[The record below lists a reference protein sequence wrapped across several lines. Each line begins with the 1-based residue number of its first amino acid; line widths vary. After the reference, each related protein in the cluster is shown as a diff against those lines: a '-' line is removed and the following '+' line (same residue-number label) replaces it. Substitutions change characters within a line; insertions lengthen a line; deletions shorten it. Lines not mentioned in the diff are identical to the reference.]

1 MNTMEVTVQFD
12 LNYNTNVKAPQAIT
26 VEKDKEMAL
35 AQKPIPEREGY
46 RFAGWYKDRECTQ
59 EWLFGAKTPK
69 FMQPPVEW
77 MSVTESMTLYAR
89 WAAPVHIRTA
99 EELDAIRKDLYG
111 WYVLDNDI
119 DLSSYGRWQPIGKYE
134 PDYEYADAE
143 WWVHAFKGRLDGNGH
158 AIKGLKIEGEHPFDQ
173 CGLFGALSNAEVH
186 NLVIAEPV
194 IDVKGA
200 ILYAGTVSGM
210 MRQDRGRHSILE
222 GIIVKNLRTN
232 VKIDHEAPSYI
243 CVAGLIAGVWDGE
256 IKNCKVDGN
265 IQVKSAG
272 KAGGM
277 LFVGG
282 LAGESYSQTDNCS
295 AHVDIDVEYDRA
307 TADGEQIAY
316 IGGLQGG
323 STYIKDSRT
332 IGCISISGDNGKGQ
346 VVVGGL
352 AGSERYGIVTGN
364 ASQTCI
370 QVNGLRN
377 LQTGGVIG
385 EYNFQYAVFGMMQGI
400 TETVLKD
407 NRTEGS
413 FHADHVT
420 ELKEG
425 AICGSGEVPFFEF
438 NGMKMNYLIENCV
451 YLRHV

>member
-1 MNTMEVTVQFD
+1 MEVTVQFN
-12 LNYNTNVKAPQAIT
+12 LNYDTDVNVLQT
-26 VEKDKEMAL
+26 VTVQKDKEMAL
-35 AQKPIPEREGY
+35 SRKPVPERAGY

-59 EWLFGAKTPK
+59 EWLFGAKTPQ
-69 FMQPPVEW
+69 FMNPPVEW
-77 MSVTESMTLYAR
+77 MPVTESMTLYAR

-99 EELDAIRKDLYG
+99 EQLDAIRKDLYG

-119 DLSSYGRWQPIGKYE
+119 DLSSFGPWQPVGRYE

-158 AIKGLKIEGEHPFDQ
+158 TIKGLRIEGEIPFGQ

-186 NLVIAEPV
+186 NVVMEKPV
-194 IDVKGA
+194 INVKGA
-200 ILYAGTVSGM
+200 VLYVGAISGM

-222 GIIVKNLRTN
+222 GICVKEAKTC
-232 VKIDHEAPSYI
+232 VEIDREAAFTYV
-243 CVAGLIAGVWDGE
+243 CAAALIAGVWDGH
-256 IKNCKVDGN
+256 IQNCKVDGK
-265 IQVKSAG
+265 ISVKSAG
-272 KAGGM
+272 MGGGM

-282 LAGESYSQTDNCS
+282 LGGETYSLTDGCS
-295 AHVDIDVEYDRA
+295 AQVDIEVEYDRKA
-307 TADGEQIAY
+307 AEGEQTSY
-316 IGGLQGG
+316 IGGIQGG

-332 IGCISISGDNGKGQ
+332 EGSISVGGDNGKGQ

-352 AGSERYGIVTGN
+352 AGSERYGIVSGN
-364 ASQTCI
+364 TSQTRI
-370 QVNGLRN
+370 QAKGMRS

-413 FHADHVT
+413 FQADHIE

-425 AICGSGEVPFFEF
+425 NICGSGEIPSFEF
-438 NGMKMNYLIENCV
+438 NGMKMTYVIENC
-451 YLRHV
+451 L